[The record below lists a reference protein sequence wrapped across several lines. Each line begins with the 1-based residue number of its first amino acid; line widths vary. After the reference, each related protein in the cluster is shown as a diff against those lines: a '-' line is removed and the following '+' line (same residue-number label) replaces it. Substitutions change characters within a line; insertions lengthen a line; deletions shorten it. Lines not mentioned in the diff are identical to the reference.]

1 MWGAEGSKPP
11 IMSTTLPPNFMQNH
25 RHRRCVPVDTQD
37 FKAAFR
43 WITVSSY
50 HLDLNG
56 PLAAQWVQRHFASH
70 WQCDLLNHIVVV
82 TAGRVPRSCFWT
94 VNGSHDFSCIFC
106 KIISVGKGRPVCNTS
121 ILTPQLTGC
130 SEFLLISDFDLA
142 SLGWLDQW
150 KLAIRRKIYGS
161 SLQRGLSSYSKRQQW
176 TLCYPHAVRQSEKGL
191 RRKLNCCLQ
200 SWARIC
206 PRSPTQLWNWL
217 TPRAL
222 LGVTKGGMASP
233 EKRDQVPRHERN
245 PTRNMMNVIEIKKWG
260 LALSLAAKT
269 AAT

>member
-11 IMSTTLPPNFMQNH
+11 IWSTTLPPNFMQNH

-150 KLAIRRKIYGS
+150 KLAIRRKNYGS
-161 SLQRGLSSYSKRQQW
+161 SHCNVGFQAIPNGNSGPFATLMQCGNRKRAYGENWTAVFNHELGSVRDLQPSFEIG
-176 TLCYPHAVRQSEKGL
+176 
-191 RRKLNCCLQ
+191 
-200 SWARIC
+200 
-206 PRSPTQLWNWL
+206 WL
-217 TPRAL
+217 P
-222 LGVTKGGMASP
+222 G
-233 EKRDQVPRHERN
+233 HC
-245 PTRNMMNVIEIKKWG
+245 
-260 LALSLAAKT
+260 
-269 AAT
+269 